1 MTIPTKKLTN
11 GFQIP
16 VYGLGTWQMGGR
28 LEHNVDNDDARDIQA
43 IRDAIDAGVTHIDTA
58 EKYADGYTETLIG
71 KALVGYDR
79 SKLFLVSKVKKE
91 NLAYDQVIA
100 SCKASLERLG
110 TSYLDLYLIH
120 FYNPDIPLAE
130 TFRAL
135 DELKE
140 QGLIRNIGVCNFTK
154 ERLADAQSLTKNKIV
169 CNQVHYN
176 LIFRECEQTG
186 LLKYCQQNDIFLTAW
201 RPTQYA
207 EIAQTVPLMEEMC
220 AKYQK
225 TPIQIALNWL
235 TSQPNVITI
244 SKTSRRE
251 HLEENIGAFN
261 WALDAE
267 DIEKLRKEYPGQQT
281 VSNSVPLG

>member
-1 MTIPTKKLTN
+1 
-11 GFQIP
+11 
-16 VYGLGTWQMGGR
+16 
-28 LEHNVDNDDARDIQA
+28 
-43 IRDAIDAGVTHIDTA
+43 
-58 EKYADGYTETLIG
+58 
-71 KALVGYDR
+71 
-79 SKLFLVSKVKKE
+79 
-91 NLAYDQVIA
+91 
-100 SCKASLERLG
+100 
-110 TSYLDLYLIH
+110 
-120 FYNPDIPLAE
+120 
-130 TFRAL
+130 
-135 DELKE
+135 
-140 QGLIRNIGVCNFTK
+140 
-154 ERLADAQSLTKNKIV
+154 
-169 CNQVHYN
+169 VHYN